1 MIAAPLQLLW
11 FEEQFGLHRIAMQ
24 MSELLDLLAL
34 DPQIEF
40 VEAALPDVWLFRAK
54 IGLA

>member
-1 MIAAPLQLLW
+1 LLLLW
-11 FEEQFGLHRIAMQ
+11 FEEQFGLHRIAMHVPQ
-24 MSELLDLLAL
+24 LLDPLAL